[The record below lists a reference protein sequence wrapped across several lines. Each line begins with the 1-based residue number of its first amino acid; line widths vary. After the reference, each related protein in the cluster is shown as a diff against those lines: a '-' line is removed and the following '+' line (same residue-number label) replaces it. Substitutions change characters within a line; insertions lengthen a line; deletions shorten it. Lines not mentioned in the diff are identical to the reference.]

1 MAETGKGRQQEL
13 LLGVMG
19 DPVAQSKSPL
29 MHGAAL
35 QALGIPGA
43 YVPLHIVPDKLGEAV
58 QAIRTLGF
66 RGVNVTIPHKVAV
79 MEYLDKLDASAVEV
93 GAVNTIVN
101 DNGVLTGFNTDGIGY
116 VRSLKTEAA
125 AELAGTRILVLGAG
139 GAARGIVSALLHE
152 QPASIHIANRNEQR
166 ARELAEACRN
176 KGTAA
181 VISGIGMDEVQGMI
195 GGMDIVINTTS
206 VGMFPLMNDMPVNP
220 AWLHEGMIVSDLIYN
235 PLHTRLL
242 TESLQRGCIIHGGLG
257 MFVYQGA
264 YALEYWT
271 GRAAPADIMRQTIAD
286 CLGAQ
291 AGEPDSGQAR

>member
-1 MAETGKGRQQEL
+1 MTETNRNTQSHGEL

-19 DPVAQSKSPL
+19 DPIAQSKSPL

-35 QALGIPGA
+35 QALGLSGA
-43 YVPLHIVPDKLGEAV
+43 YVPLHITPDKLGDAV

-79 MEYLDKLDASAVEV
+79 MEYLDRLDSSAVDV

-101 DNGVLTGFNTDGIGY
+101 DNGILTGFNTDGIGY

-125 AELAGTRILVLGAG
+125 PDLTGTRILVIGAG
-139 GAARGIVSALLHE
+139 GAARGIVSALLKE
-152 QPASIHIANRNEQR
+152 QPAMVLIANRNEER
-166 ARELAEACRN
+166 AHHLADSFSSRGSLA
-176 KGTAA
+176 GA
-181 VISGIGMDEVQGMI
+181 GMDAVPGVLAS
-195 GGMDIVINTTS
+195 MDIVINTTS
-206 VGMFPLMNDMPVNP
+206 VGMYPHMEDMPIDP
-220 AWLHEGMIVSDLIYN
+220 AGLHEGMIVSDLIYN

-242 TESLQRGCIIHGGLG
+242 TESLKRGCTVHGGLG

-271 GRAAPADIMRQTIAD
+271 GLVAPAAIMRQTIAD
-286 CLGAQ
+286 CLGQ
-291 AGEPDSGQAR
+291 VPGK

>member
-1 MAETGKGRQQEL
+1 MTETGRNTQSHGEL

-19 DPVAQSKSPL
+19 DPIAQSKSPL

-35 QALGIPGA
+35 QALGLSGA
-43 YVPLHIVPDKLGEAV
+43 YVPLHITPDKLGDAV

-79 MEYLDKLDASAVEV
+79 MEYLDRLDSSAVDV

-101 DNGVLTGFNTDGIGY
+101 DNGILTGFNTDGIGY

-125 AELAGTRILVLGAG
+125 PDLTGARILVIGAG
-139 GAARGIVSALLHE
+139 GAARGIVSALLKE
-152 QPASIHIANRNEQR
+152 QPGMVLIVNRNEER
-166 ARELAEACRN
+166 ARQLADSFSSRGSLTGA
-176 KGTAA
+176 
-181 VISGIGMDEVQGMI
+181 GMDAVPGLL
-195 GGMDIVINTTS
+195 GSMDIVINTTS
-206 VGMFPLMNDMPVNP
+206 VGMYPHMEDMPIDP
-220 AWLHEGMIVSDLIYN
+220 AGLHEGMIVSDLIYN

-242 TESLQRGCIIHGGLG
+242 TESLKRGCTVHGGLG

-271 GRAAPADIMRQTIAD
+271 GLVAPAAIMRQTIAD
-286 CLGAQ
+286 CLGQ
-291 AGEPDSGQAR
+291 VPGK

>member
-1 MAETGKGRQQEL
+1 MTETGRNTQSHREL

-35 QALGIPGA
+35 QALGLSGA
-43 YVPLHIVPDKLGEAV
+43 YVPLHITPDKLGDAV

-79 MEYLDKLDASAVEV
+79 MEYLDRLDASAVDV

-116 VRSLKTEAA
+116 VRSLKAEAVPD
-125 AELAGTRILVLGAG
+125 LAGTRILVIGAG
-139 GAARGIVSALLHE
+139 GAARGIVSALLKE
-152 QPASIHIANRNEQR
+152 QPESVLIANRNAER
-166 ARELAEACRN
+166 ARQLADSFASR
-176 KGTAA
+176 GA
-181 VISGIGMDEVQGMI
+181 VAGAGMESVPSII

-206 VGMFPLMNDMPVNP
+206 VGMYPHMEDMPVDP
-220 AWLHEGMIVSDLIYN
+220 AGLHEGMIVSDLIYN

-242 TESLQRGCIIHGGLG
+242 TESLKRGCTIHGGLG

-271 GRAAPADIMRQTIAD
+271 GLVAPAEIMRQTIAD
-286 CLGAQ
+286 CLGQ
-291 AGEPDSGQAR
+291 VPGK

>member
-1 MAETGKGRQQEL
+1 MAETGVNGKDRQPEL

-19 DPVAQSKSPL
+19 DPIAQSKSPL

-35 QALGIPGA
+35 KALGLSGA
-43 YVPLHIVPDKLGEAV
+43 YVPLHIAPDKLGDAV
-58 QAIRTLGF
+58 QAVRTLGF

-79 MEYLDKLDASAVEV
+79 MEYLDKLDASAVDV

-101 DNGVLTGFNTDGIGY
+101 DSGVLTGFNTDGIGY

-125 AELAGTRILVLGAG
+125 PDLSGLRILVIGAG
-139 GAARGIVSALLHE
+139 GAARGIVSALLQE
-152 QPASIHIANRNEQR
+152 QPASILIANRNETR
-166 ARELAEACRN
+166 AHQLAERFLN

-181 VISGIGMDEVQGMI
+181 GIRMDEVPRVI

-206 VGMFPLMNDMPVNP
+206 VGMYPHMEEMPIDP
-220 AWLHEGMIVSDLIYN
+220 AWLHEGTIVSDLIYN

-264 YALEYWT
+264 YAFEYWT
-271 GRAAPADIMRQTIAD
+271 GLEAPADIMRQTIAD
-286 CLGAQ
+286 CLGGS
-291 AGEPDSGQAR
+291 AGAMDSLK

>member
-1 MAETGKGRQQEL
+1 MTETNRNTQSHGEL

-19 DPVAQSKSPL
+19 DPIAQSKSPL

-35 QALGIPGA
+35 QALGLSGA
-43 YVPLHIVPDKLGEAV
+43 YVPLHITPDKLGDAV

-79 MEYLDKLDASAVEV
+79 MEYLDRLDSSAVDV

-101 DNGVLTGFNTDGIGY
+101 DNGILTGFNTDGIGY

-125 AELAGTRILVLGAG
+125 PDLTGTRILVIGAG
-139 GAARGIVSALLHE
+139 GAARGIVSALLKE
-152 QPASIHIANRNEQR
+152 QPAMVLIVNRNEER
-166 ARELAEACRN
+166 ARQLANSFSSRGSLTGA
-176 KGTAA
+176 
-181 VISGIGMDEVQGMI
+181 GMDAVPGVL
-195 GGMDIVINTTS
+195 GSMDIVINTTS
-206 VGMFPLMNDMPVNP
+206 VGMYPHMEDMPIDP
-220 AWLHEGMIVSDLIYN
+220 AGLHEGMIVSDLIYN

-242 TESLQRGCIIHGGLG
+242 TESLKRGCTVHGGLG

-271 GRAAPADIMRQTIAD
+271 GLVAPAAIMRQTIAD
-286 CLGAQ
+286 CLGQ
-291 AGEPDSGQAR
+291 VPGK

>member
-1 MAETGKGRQQEL
+1 MTGTGRNIQDVQQEL

-19 DPVAQSKSPL
+19 DPIAQSKSPL

-35 QALGIPGA
+35 RALGLPGA
-43 YVPLHIVPDKLGEAV
+43 YVPLHIMPDELGEAV

-79 MEYLDKLDASAVEV
+79 MQYLDRLDASAVDV

-116 VRSLKTEAA
+116 VRSLKTEAVP
-125 AELAGTRILVLGAG
+125 ELSGSRILVIGAG
-139 GAARGIVSALLHE
+139 GAARGIVSALLKE
-152 QPASIHIANRNEQR
+152 QPASVLIANRNEER
-166 ARELAEACRN
+166 AHHLAESFGSRGSVA
-176 KGTAA
+176 GAGMEA
-181 VISGIGMDEVQGMI
+181 VPGMI

-206 VGMFPLMNDMPVNP
+206 VGMYPSMEEMPIDP
-220 AWLHEGMIVSDLIYN
+220 AGLHEGMVVSDLIYN

-242 TESLQRGCIIHGGLG
+242 TEALKRGCTVHGGLG

-264 YALEYWT
+264 YAFEYWT
-271 GRAAPADIMRQTIAD
+271 GLEAPAEIMRQTIEE
-286 CLGAQ
+286 CLGGSA
-291 AGEPDSGQAR
+291 DK